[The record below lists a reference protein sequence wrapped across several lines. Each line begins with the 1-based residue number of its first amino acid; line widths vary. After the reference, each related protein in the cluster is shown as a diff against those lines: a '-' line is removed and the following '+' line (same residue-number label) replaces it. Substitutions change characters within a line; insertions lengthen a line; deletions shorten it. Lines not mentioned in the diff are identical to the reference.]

1 MSQAEK
7 QTAVHAKKRF
17 HHGDL
22 REALIA
28 ASRELLIEHG
38 PDGFTLAD
46 ACRRAGVTTAAPYK
60 HFRDKQ
66 EILEEIVLRGFAE
79 LTAANA
85 KAVAEGGP
93 GTIAGITAMGIS
105 YLNFA
110 VAQPAVFRL
119 MFGHKSELRK
129 VQEVDESGKQCLKHV
144 IDEVAAYSRKH
155 GHTADAQQ
163 VAIRLWTF
171 VHGAAS
177 LELDGD
183 YERVAPGLDVRA
195 LIADVTPMLLGVT
208 PDKRALS
215 RGRNR

>member
-1 MSQAEK
+1 MAQAEER
-7 QTAVHAKKRF
+7 TAVRAKKRF

-28 ASRELLIEHG
+28 ATRELLIEHG

-66 EILEEIVLRGFAE
+66 EILEEIVLRGFEE

-105 YLNFA
+105 YLDFA

-119 MFGHKSELRK
+119 MFGHKSEIRK
-129 VQEVDESGKQCLKHV
+129 VQAG
-144 IDEVAAYSRKH
+144 R
-155 GHTADAQQ
+155 
-163 VAIRLWTF
+163 R
-171 VHGAAS
+171 
-177 LELDGD
+177 
-183 YERVAPGLDVRA
+183 ERQTVSEARDRGGGGLQPQARPHRRRPAGRHQALDVRA
-195 LIADVTPMLLGVT
+195 RRVVA
-208 PDKRALS
+208 
-215 RGRNR
+215 